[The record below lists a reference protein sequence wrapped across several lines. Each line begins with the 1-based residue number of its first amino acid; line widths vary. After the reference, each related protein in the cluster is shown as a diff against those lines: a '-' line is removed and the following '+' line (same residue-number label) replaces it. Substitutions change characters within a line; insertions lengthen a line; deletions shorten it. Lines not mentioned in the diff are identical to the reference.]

1 MFSAL
6 LKVHS
11 ILRWVL
17 LLLLV
22 LSIIQSLIGW
32 KKDRIFRQS
41 DAKLWLFTMIA
52 AHTALLIGL
61 ILLFFGRFGILSSG
75 LPEGV
80 QLMKDKFFRFFWVE
94 HPVGMIIA
102 TLFITLGRG
111 VIKKQLADPVKYK
124 KAFWYFLLA
133 LLLILATIPWPWR
146 ELIGRGL

>member
-1 MFSAL
+1 MFSVL